1 MHNSRLCLCSFTSQL
16 LQLSPFLLSS
26 LGLKW
31 TLPSICTQSLGQV
44 FLIFCTVLSGIF
56 SLTKSG
62 HPTPFP
68 PLFKSSQITFFSR
81 CPTTD
86 VHVYWCRYWSV
97 CCCRCHCSV
106 RGCADFFSS
115 FFTLD
120 WTQLQVMFAFCFL
133 SNCVGSQQQG
143 LWPD

>member
-1 MHNSRLCLCSFTSQL
+1 MSLCSREYLHNSRLCLCSFTSQL

-62 HPTPFP
+62 HLTPFP
-68 PLFKSSQITFFSR
+68 PLLKSSQITFFSR

-97 CCCRCHCSV
+97 CVVVVVTVLS
-106 RGCADFFSS
+106 
-115 FFTLD
+115 LD
-120 WTQLQVMFAFCFL
+120 ALTFVLLFLHWTGH
-133 SNCVGSQQQG
+133 NYK
-143 LWPD
+143 